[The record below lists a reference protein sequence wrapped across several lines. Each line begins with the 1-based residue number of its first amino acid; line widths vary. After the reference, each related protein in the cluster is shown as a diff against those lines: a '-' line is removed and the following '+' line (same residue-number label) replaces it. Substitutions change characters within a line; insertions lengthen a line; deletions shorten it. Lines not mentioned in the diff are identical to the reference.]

1 MQLLTRLVLS
11 VNLYVV
17 YQVKPLV
24 LLFLPCPFVVIPG
37 VIAMS
42 ILFITFKLP
51 VYMESQINSKED
63 ERTKP
68 AEAWYWYIGVPVE
81 VCYSHWCCNLKSV
94 YILVLLRPRFMY
106 KFYSNKFSVN
116 LDSFL

>member
-1 MQLLTRLVLS
+1 MICEPICSLLGQTISPAVP
-11 VNLYVV
+11 VV
-17 YQVKPLV
+17 
-24 LLFLPCPFVVIPG
+24 VVPG

-51 VYMESQINSKED
+51 VYMESQINSKRD

-81 VCYSHWCCNLKSV
+81 VC
-94 YILVLLRPRFMY
+94 
-106 KFYSNKFSVN
+106 
-116 LDSFL
+116 DSL